1 MSRPLIAILRGITPA
16 DAVPIANALVEAGI
30 DRMEV
35 PLNSPEPYDSI
46 SAIAASVGHRVLVG
60 AGTVLTVEEVTAV
73 RQAGGQFIVSPN
85 SDTQVIRATKK
96 AEMQSIPGVLT
107 PTECFAALAA
117 GADGLK
123 LFPSFVLGVDGL
135 KALRAVL
142 PPTTRLFM
150 VGGVDHENI
159 SDWLKAGADGF
170 GFGTSIFTPGIT
182 VDELRERAAKIVRV
196 YDQAT
201 IAK

>member
-1 MSRPLIAILRGITPA
+1 VSRPLIAILRGITPA
-16 DAVPIANALVEAGI
+16 DAVPMANALVEAGI
-30 DRMEV
+30 ERMEV

-46 SAIAASVGHRVLVG
+46 SAIAASVGDRVLVG

-73 RQAGGQFIVSPN
+73 RKAGGQFIVSPN
-85 SDTQVIRATKK
+85 SDPRVIRATKK
-96 AEMQSIPGVLT
+96 SEMQSIPGVLT

-123 LFPSFVLGVDGL
+123 LFPSFVLGLDGL

-142 PPTTRLFM
+142 PPDTSVFM

-170 GFGTSIFTPGIT
+170 GFGTAIFTPGIT